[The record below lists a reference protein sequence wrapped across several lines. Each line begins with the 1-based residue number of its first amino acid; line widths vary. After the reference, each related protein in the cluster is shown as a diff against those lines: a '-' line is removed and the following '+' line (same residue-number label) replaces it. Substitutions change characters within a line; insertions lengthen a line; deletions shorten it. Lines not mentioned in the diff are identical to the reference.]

1 MSQKDHTSNLLIRYL
16 DGTLAE
22 DEQERAEAWLRED
35 AEARLMLR
43 TLAEQAVV
51 AADVER
57 AKNDSA
63 PQVSYASGVDQ
74 RLWDRSWH
82 WVLATVAAVGLIAIV
97 VRQAVFV
104 SDAEHP
110 LMTVVALNGPF
121 EWTGDAG
128 RVSSEIKVGDR
139 LPGGTMQM
147 LAPDAWA
154 EFEFP
159 DQSSVTLTGLS
170 AVTISA
176 VTTSG
181 GKQKQLYLRHG
192 NLSANVQPQL
202 VGHPMLVKT
211 PSAELQVLGT
221 KFDVEAVSELTRLTV
236 NEGRVRLKRLI
247 DGNEVD
253 VPALQ
258 TVTASLEDQS
268 VLAPFGH
275 QAPVTQWQSDLRADV
290 VKGKWFSSHW
300 RLGVALKKSVRSGE
314 MTEEAAQAAFKDAVS
329 LADAA
334 GGVWSLPSPYGS
346 LVVLSPLNSL
356 QQPLR
361 LNANTKMRVRV
372 RVTSST
378 SLRIGFS
385 VYHANGG
392 FAGKYSTV
400 VTLEQQSNAKDDG
413 DVVISLPISRFHD
426 ERNSA
431 EAAVGNDLMDWWCV
445 AEGSSAKVE
454 IVQLEMTDGI

>member
-1 MSQKDHTSNLLIRYL
+1 MTQENKTSDLLLRYL
-16 DGTLAE
+16 DGTLSE
-22 DEQERAEAWLRED
+22 DEQSRAEAWLQQD

-43 TLAEQAVV
+43 TLAEQAIV

-57 AKNDSA
+57 VKNDSTTRTSL
-63 PQVSYASGVDQ
+63 PPLVDHLPPSVDQ
-74 RLWDRSWH
+74 RLWDRSWK
-82 WVLATVAAVGLIAIV
+82 WVLVSVAAVGLIALV
-97 VRQAVFV
+97 VRQAIPW
-104 SDAEHP
+104 SDAESP
-110 LMTVVALNGPF
+110 LITVVALNGPF

-128 RVSSEIKVGDR
+128 RVSSEIAIGDR

-147 LAPDAWA
+147 LSPDAWA

-159 DQSSVTLTGLS
+159 DHSSVTLTGLS
-170 AVTISA
+170 AVTIS
-176 VTTSG
+176 G
-181 GKQKQLYLRHG
+181 NQQKELHLRHG

-202 VGHPMLVKT
+202 VGHPMLVMT

-247 DGNEVD
+247 DGKEVD

-258 TVTASLEDQS
+258 TVTASLEGQD
-268 VLAPFGH
+268 VLAPFEH
-275 QAPVTQWQSDLRADV
+275 QTPVTQWRSDLRADV
-290 VKGKWFSSHW
+290 VKGKWFPSHW
-300 RLGVALKKSVRSGE
+300 GLGVALKKSVRSGE
-314 MTEEAAQAAFKDAVS
+314 MTAEAAQAAFKDAVS

-334 GGVWSLPSPYGS
+334 GGVWSMPSPYGS

-361 LNANTKMRVRV
+361 LNANTKMRVRC
-372 RVTSST
+372 RVTSPA

-400 VTLEQQSNAKDDG
+400 VTLEQQSKATDDG
-413 DVVISLPISRFHD
+413 DVAISLPISRFHD
-426 ERNSA
+426 ERKSA

-454 IVQLEMTDGI
+454 IVQLEMTD